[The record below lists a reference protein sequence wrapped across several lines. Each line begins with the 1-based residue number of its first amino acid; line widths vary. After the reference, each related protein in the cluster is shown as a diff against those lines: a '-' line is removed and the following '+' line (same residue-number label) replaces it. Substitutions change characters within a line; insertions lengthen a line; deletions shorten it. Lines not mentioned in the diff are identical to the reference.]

1 MNDDSDLK
9 EVIKN
14 HSEQLARLGTEISQ
28 IKFSYKIQEKASK
41 EYWQKRIMEFKTYKQ
56 KSLDY
61 YNNIY
66 SLIKLIDSDKAEL
79 FLLQISKFHQLGST
93 LLENMN
99 KIKENPSIVNSKDKQ
114 QSIWS
119 KKIRQ
124 EMVDI
129 SNESLKHEK
138 EMNAKFREFYENNL
152 KKA

>member
-1 MNDDSDLK
+1 VNDDSDLK